1 MNTTYKVLTR
11 TPHNDKYPFRT
22 FREYNTL
29 AEAMAAAARLERN
42 TDLETLVEM
51 PNNALAKVPL
61 RLLELTA

>member
-1 MNTTYKVLTR
+1 MTYKVLTR

-22 FREYNTL
+22 FREYDTL

-42 TDLETLVEM
+42 TTLETIVEM
-51 PNNALAKVPL
+51 PNNSLQRVPL